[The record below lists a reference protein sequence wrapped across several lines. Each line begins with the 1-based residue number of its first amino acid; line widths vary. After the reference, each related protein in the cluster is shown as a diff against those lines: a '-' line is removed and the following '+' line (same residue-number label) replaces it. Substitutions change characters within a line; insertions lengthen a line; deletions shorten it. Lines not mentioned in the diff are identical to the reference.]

1 MKSSITVRGP
11 VSITYLRNGSVR
23 IEVQKRRPRMH
34 IRTDEFMRLINA
46 APRSEPIAITSAD
59 ARFGAL

>member
-23 IEVQKRRPRMH
+23 IEAQKRRPRMH
-34 IRTDEFMRLINA
+34 IRADEFMRLIHSA
-46 APRSEPIAITSAD
+46 SRAKPVVLPSAD